1 MLRKRLHEQVDQ
13 LREQVGEQL
22 ALVASLARRE
32 DQSALSWNLLLNE
45 REDTITSL
53 QEQLRLVQK
62 FDFDNK
68 EFDLDNK
75 ELNLDNKEELI
86 RHDMNSLA
94 MEEQAGLKAEL
105 DALAK
110 EETSLNNLLFSITDA
125 LSTVQGCPP
134 CSPAA
139 AQLEEAVAQLAILT
153 VLLGGDTEG
162 LSSSR
167 SHEDRLSYRSS
178 LEKEELLPTPGSSSA
193 TSSSRSSLE
202 RDGEEEGRSLSPAS
216 LCSQDREW
224 SYSVSYIA
232 SSHQENEEDAESCYF
247 SYPGPSPGPSS
258 PLPSPILGLR
268 RQGSTSILLER
279 SSDTGDI
286 TSIVRLDS
294 QQPPAILY
302 SKQLD
307 SETVIDE
314 NAEYVEESEV
324 TYHNYTAV
332 EKREKGSQ
340 TESEKVTLKMEGST
354 QTSLVKDVKEGS
366 AQTEEQVEV
375 AEVRRRRE
383 SRELALSLAQ
393 QELADVVGKLE
404 AAQERG
410 AEQVA
415 EIELLG
421 RRVDQ
426 LQRRRGSL
434 KTEAE
439 ASNRPTTFIIKDM
452 QSQVQELEEK
462 NVKKDSL
469 IKKLAETVVKSQGIS
484 VHAVIDSLRT
494 ATVKP
499 SDRRI
504 DFDIDTLLSFLE
516 RRKLSSSSSSSSL
529 SSFSSS
535 FSSSSLP
542 RISNNNIF
550 VNARGRQ

>member
-1 MLRKRLHEQVDQ
+1 M
-13 LREQVGEQL
+13 
-22 ALVASLARRE
+22 ASLARRE
-32 DQSALSWNLLLNE
+32 DQTALSWNLLLGE
-45 REDTITSL
+45 KEDTIQIL
-53 QEQLRLVQK
+53 QEQLGHK
-62 FDFDNK
+62 
-68 EFDLDNK
+68 LDV
-75 ELNLDNKEELI
+75 DSKEELYKEEL
-86 RHDMNSLA
+86 DK
-94 MEEQAGLKAEL
+94 EEQAGLKEEL
-105 DALAK
+105 DALAR
-110 EETSLNNLLFSITDA
+110 EEAGLNNLLFSITDA

-139 AQLEEAVAQLAILT
+139 GQLEEAIAQLAVLT
-153 VLLGGDTEG
+153 ALLGGDR
-162 LSSSR
+162 LN
-167 SHEDRLSYRSS
+167 EDKLSYRSS
-178 LEKEELLPTPGSSSA
+178 LEKEESLPTPSSSSSTSS

-202 RDGEEEGRSLSPAS
+202 REARSLSPAS

-224 SYSVSYIA
+224 SYSVSYI
-232 SSHQENEEDAESCYF
+232 SSTNNLQQNEEDAESCYY

-258 PLPSPILGLR
+258 PLPDPHLGLR

-279 SSDTGDI
+279 NLDTGDI
-286 TSIVRLDS
+286 ISIVRLDS

-302 SKQLD
+302 SKELD
-307 SETVIDE
+307 SEAICD
-314 NAEYVEESEV
+314 YVDESEV

-332 EKREKGSQ
+332 ERREESCQ
-340 TESEKVTLKMEGST
+340 TEEEEKVLRLEGAT
-354 QTSLVKDVKEGS
+354 QTKVVASKEES
-366 AQTEEQVEV
+366 AQTEELEDKEV
-375 AEVRRRRE
+375 DKVRRRRE
-383 SRELALSLAQ
+383 SRELALTLAQ
-393 QELADVVGKLE
+393 QELACVIEQLE
-404 AAQERG
+404 AAQEKG

-434 KTEAE
+434 KAEAE
-439 ASNRPTTFIIKDM
+439 ATSNRPTTFIIKDM

-462 NVKKDSL
+462 NIKKDSL
-469 IKKLAETVVKSQGIS
+469 IKKLAETVVKSPGLS

-529 SSFSSS
+529 SSFSTSSSSSIS

-542 RISNNNIF
+542 RMGSNISISS
-550 VNARGRQ
+550 RSRQ

>member
-1 MLRKRLHEQVDQ
+1 L
-13 LREQVGEQL
+13 
-22 ALVASLARRE
+22 LARNR
-32 DQSALSWNLLLNE
+32 
-45 REDTITSL
+45 
-53 QEQLRLVQK
+53 
-62 FDFDNK
+62 
-68 EFDLDNK
+68 
-75 ELNLDNKEELI
+75 
-86 RHDMNSLA
+86 
-94 MEEQAGLKAEL
+94 
-105 DALAK
+105 
-110 EETSLNNLLFSITDA
+110 
-125 LSTVQGCPP
+125 
-134 CSPAA
+134 
-139 AQLEEAVAQLAILT
+139 
-153 VLLGGDTEG
+153 
-162 LSSSR
+162 
-167 SHEDRLSYRSS
+167 
-178 LEKEELLPTPGSSSA
+178 
-193 TSSSRSSLE
+193 
-202 RDGEEEGRSLSPAS
+202 
-216 LCSQDREW
+216 
-224 SYSVSYIA
+224 
-232 SSHQENEEDAESCYF
+232 
-247 SYPGPSPGPSS
+247 
-258 PLPSPILGLR
+258 
-268 RQGSTSILLER
+268 
-279 SSDTGDI
+279 DTGDI

-307 SETVIDE
+307 SKTVIAE

-332 EKREKGSQ
+332 EKREEGSQ
-340 TESEKVTLKMEGST
+340 TETARMEGST
-354 QTSLVKDVKEGS
+354 QTNLVTEVEEVKEGS

-383 SRELALSLAQ
+383 SRELALVLAQ
-393 QELADVVGKLE
+393 QELADVVGRLE

-516 RRKLSSSSSSSSL
+516 RRKLSSSSSTSSL
-529 SSFSSS
+529 TSFSSS
-535 FSSSSLP
+535 FSSASLP